1 LAFILY
7 LRGVYIP
14 DQRSIVWND
23 FLYRPEIE
31 DSWRKCRLITEK
43 ATNNDLNINK
53 IMKFEE
59 YQSEASQTA
68 LYPRRMSNLEY
79 PTLGLAGEAGEVA
92 NIVKKIQRDFGGE
105 ITDETRLKLKD
116 ELGDVLWYISACAD
130 ELGLT
135 LTEIAEFNVEKLAK
149 RHNR

>member
-1 LAFILY
+1 MNFK
-7 LRGVYIP
+7 
-14 DQRSIVWND
+14 D
-23 FLYRPEIE
+23 
-31 DSWRKCRLITEK
+31 
-43 ATNNDLNINK
+43 
-53 IMKFEE
+53 

-68 LYPRRMSNLEY
+68 LYPNRLKNLEY

-92 NIVKKIQRDFGGE
+92 NIVKKIQRDLGGQ
-105 ITDETRLKLKD
+105 ITEEVRGKLKD

-135 LTEIAEFNVEKLAK
+135 LTEIAEFNVDKLAK

>member
-1 LAFILY
+1 M
-7 LRGVYIP
+7 RG
-14 DQRSIVWND
+14 
-23 FLYRPEIE
+23 
-31 DSWRKCRLITEK
+31 K
-43 ATNNDLNINK
+43 IN
-53 IMKFEE
+53 MNFEE
-59 YQSEASQTA
+59 YQAEAKQTA
-68 LYPRRMSNLEY
+68 LYPRRLQNLEY

-105 ITDETRLKLKD
+105 VTNETRQKLKD

-135 LTEIAEFNVEKLAK
+135 LREIAEYNVEKLAK